1 MIDVYIK
8 ILNTVTYMVSRTS
21 IPISC
26 NSSTIHNKFM
36 LSSHTF
42 HYDLRKYPLLLGLF
56 IFGIAYPIMLWMWV
70 LFNYL
75 KVD

>member
-42 HYDLRKYPLLLGLF
+42 HYDLRKYSFIPRIVDIWNGLALDMKVLGV
-56 IFGIAYPIMLWMWV
+56 IY
-70 LFNYL
+70 
-75 KVD
+75 